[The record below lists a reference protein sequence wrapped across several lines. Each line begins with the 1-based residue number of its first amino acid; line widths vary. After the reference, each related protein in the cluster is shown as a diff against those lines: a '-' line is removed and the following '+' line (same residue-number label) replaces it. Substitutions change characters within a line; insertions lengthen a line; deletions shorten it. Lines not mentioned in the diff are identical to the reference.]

1 MSALRAPA
9 LVLCLTLASAAG
21 AHEVRLGQLE
31 IIETTPGLFDAELR
45 MPRQATA
52 APAPRVVFPAACEEI
67 SPAIPVTSPVAR
79 SSRYRVDCG
88 DAGLAGREL
97 RVLGLEPHSADLV
110 VRITWRD
117 GSPGQAALLR
127 AGSNSIVIDGR
138 PAGNLV
144 VADYLWLGIGHILL
158 GPDHLLFVLCLLLI
172 VGGTRKLVATITAFT
187 LAHSLTLG
195 LAVLG
200 FISVPQAP
208 VEAVI
213 ALSILLLATE
223 LARQSS
229 GRTGLVHRRPWL
241 VALCFGLLHGLGFA
255 GALGEIGLPPA
266 DAYAALFSF
275 NVGVEVGQLLF
286 VALVLGVLS
295 LLGRANVAWLA
306 LARSGSIYAIGGLAA
321 FWTLERV
328 AAF

>member
-1 MSALRAPA
+1 MSILRIPVLAFCLALAGA
-9 LVLCLTLASAAG
+9 TG
-21 AHEVRLGQLE
+21 AHEVRIGQLE
-31 IIETTPGLFDAELR
+31 IIETSTGIFDAELR

-52 APAPRVVFPAACEEI
+52 APAPRVVFPAACVEI
-67 SPAIPVTSPVAR
+67 APTIHATTPVAR
-79 SSRYRVDCG
+79 SSRYRFDCG

-97 RVLGLEPHSADLV
+97 RIVGLERHNADLV
-110 VRITWRD
+110 VRISWLD
-117 GSPGQAALLR
+117 GSPRQGALLR
-127 AGSNSIVIDGR
+127 AGSDSIVVDGR
-138 PAGNLV
+138 SAGNLV
-144 VADYLWLGIGHILL
+144 VADYLWLGMQHILL

-172 VGGTRKLVATITAFT
+172 VSGTRKLVATITAFT

-200 FISVPQAP
+200 LISVPQAP

-223 LARQSS
+223 LARKAS
-229 GRTGLVHRRPWL
+229 GRTGLVHHHPWL

-255 GALGEIGLPPA
+255 GALGEIGLPPV
-266 DAYAALFSF
+266 DVYPALFSF

-286 VALVLGVLS
+286 VALVLGTLS
-295 LLGRANVAWLA
+295 LLGRANVAWPA
-306 LARSGSIYAIGGLAA
+306 LARLGSTYAIGGLAA